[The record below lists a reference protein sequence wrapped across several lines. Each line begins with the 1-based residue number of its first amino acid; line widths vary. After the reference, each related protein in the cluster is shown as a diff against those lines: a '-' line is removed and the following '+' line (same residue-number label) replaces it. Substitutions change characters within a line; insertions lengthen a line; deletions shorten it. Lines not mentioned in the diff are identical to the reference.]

1 MKKFVVRLLAA
12 SLVLSCCACGGTESG
27 TSSVAAS
34 SVTSETTGAVDETAT
49 EATPEETV
57 DRSQFKIKSF
67 NTEPTI
73 EETVLVDES
82 GVKITATG
90 LEYTDYEAI
99 LHVKIENNTESEID
113 VLANGGAS
121 VNNYMVPAYMH
132 CNVLAHDIVEDSV
145 DLDYDELELYG
156 IYQITEIGIHFAV
169 DDDDLNELTDTTS
182 YVKTSIAE
190 TYVFD
195 TKSYQNTITDPQTVD
210 QYNYEILNWSADTV
224 FDQYGIQFVSELF
237 MKNVDGERALMIEV
251 YNGNDVA
258 VSVGFEALNIN
269 GDEINNHSLEWD
281 DIDSGKY
288 AIMSIDI
295 DGFIDQEDELDPEKY
310 TDISQIKFN
319 VNIYSNDQ
327 TFLED
332 EPLTISFS

>member
-1 MKKFVVRLLAA
+1 MKKFVISLLAA
-12 SLVLSCCACGGTESG
+12 SLVFSCCACGGTESG
-27 TSSVAAS
+27 ASSVAAS
-34 SVTSETTGAVDETAT
+34 SVTSETTGTVDETTT
-49 EATPEETV
+49 ETNPEETV

-132 CNVLAHDIVEDSV
+132 CNVLAHDVAENSV

-156 IYQITEIGIHFAV
+156 IYQIAEIGIHFAV
-169 DDDDLNELTDTTS
+169 DDDDLNELADITS

-224 FDQYGIQFVSELF
+224 FDQYGVQFVSELF

-251 YNGNDVA
+251 YNGNDVT

-281 DIDSGKY
+281 DIDPGKY
-288 AIMSIDI
+288 AIMSIDV
-295 DGFIDQEDELDPEKY
+295 DGFIDQEDELDAEKY

-332 EPLTISFS
+332 EPLTLSFS